1 MAFRIDEKQ
10 ARWEHAVKLANEV
23 LDESRVQLMLK
34 FRFLD
39 MALWR
44 MQPEPS
50 SIKGRY
56 AMATDGKKVFFEPYS
71 VLNRFEDSFND
82 MIRDYLSR
90 GAPGKSGLH
99 ASGEGERVT
108 APEPWDG
115 NLLQCVNVKSE
126 REVTQPCPTLS
137 NPMDCSLP
145 GSAVHGVFQARVLEW
160 GAIAF
165 S

>member
-82 MIRDYLSR
+82 MIRDYLHMVMHCIFR
-90 GAPGKSGLH
+90 KPAILNICSGRL
-99 ASGEGERVT
+99 
-108 APEPWDG
+108 
-115 NLLQCVNVKSE
+115 
-126 REVTQPCPTLS
+126 
-137 NPMDCSLP
+137 
-145 GSAVHGVFQARVLEW
+145 
-160 GAIAF
+160 
-165 S
+165 